1 MRRSLI
7 IGFVVVVVLL
17 EGAARLLAPHVPGQL
32 VWDTQFTQDKADQIA
47 AAGEVDVVYV
57 GSSVVNAGID
67 PGLVAAN
74 SRFDSGY
81 NSAIPSTTPSTWKVW
96 MRDLVYPDLCPSV
109 TVIGISVRDYN
120 DGNVGIPFD
129 LKSYL
134 PSAGRLELYGQF
146 TSASLEQQIG
156 RYSAFV
162 RIRSR
167 LREPEK
173 VARFLATGRVPGWP
187 ATVLT
192 PEGRYTGWDDNAF
205 VYPAAESIEQLTT
218 KVFVNFS
225 VGGAEDLAVRAI
237 IVDAESL
244 GQQVVIVRMPTMNQ
258 QIAPLLPLGQSD
270 LEKFEQQVEKLGE
283 EFEVPVIVYSDM
295 DDDAALFGDLYHM
308 NLEGTTEFSTRL
320 GRDLD
325 RLLSASQSSR
335 CGTRPAAPDLAVQP

>member
-7 IGFVVVVVLL
+7 VGVLVVVVLL
-17 EGAARLLAPHVPGQL
+17 EGAARLLAPHIPGQL

-47 AAGEVDVVYV
+47 AADLVDVVYV

-67 PGLVAAN
+67 PGLVSAN

-81 NSAIPSTTPSTWKVW
+81 NAAIPSTTPSTWKIW
-96 MRDLVYPDLCPSV
+96 MRDLVFPDLCPSV
-109 TVIGISVRDYN
+109 VVIGISVRDYN

-129 LKSYL
+129 LRSYL

-167 LREPEK
+167 LRQPEK
-173 VARFLATGRVPGWP
+173 VARFLMLGRVPGWP

-192 PEGRYTGWDDNAF
+192 PDGRYTGWDDNEF
-205 VYPAAESIEQLTT
+205 VDPSPEGIEQLTT

-225 VGGAEDLAVRAI
+225 VGGPEDLAVRAI
-237 IVDAESL
+237 IEDAQAL
-244 GQQVVIVRMPTMNQ
+244 GGRVVIVRMPTMNEL
-258 QIAPLLPLGQSD
+258 IAPLLPSGQDD
-270 LEKFEQQVEKLGE
+270 LDKFERQVEKLGE
-283 EFEVPVIVYSDM
+283 DYDLPVIVYPDM
-295 DDDAALFGDLYHM
+295 DDNATLFGDLYHM
-308 NLEGTTEFSTRL
+308 NLAGTTEFSTR
-320 GRDLD
+320 
-325 RLLSASQSSR
+325 
-335 CGTRPAAPDLAVQP
+335 

>member
-7 IGFVVVVVLL
+7 VGFVIVVVLL
-17 EGAARLLAPHVPGQL
+17 EGAARLLAPHIPGQL

-47 AAGEVDVVYV
+47 AAGAVDVVYV

-67 PGLVAAN
+67 PGLVSAN

-81 NSAIPSTTPSTWKVW
+81 NTAIPSTTPSTWKIW
-96 MRDLVYPDLCPSV
+96 MRDIVFPDLCPSV
-109 TVIGISVRDYN
+109 VVIGISVRDYN

-146 TSASLEQQIG
+146 TSASLEQQVG

-167 LREPEK
+167 LRQPEK
-173 VARFLATGRVPGWP
+173 VARYLVTGRVPGWP

-192 PEGRYTGWDDNAF
+192 PDGRYTGWDDNDFA
-205 VYPAAESIEQLTT
+205 YPSAESVEQLTT

-225 VGGAEDLAVRAI
+225 VGGAEDAAVRAI
-237 IVDAESL
+237 IEEAQAL
-244 GQQVVIVRMPTMNQ
+244 GQQVVVVRMPTMNQ
-258 QIAPLLPLGQSD
+258 LIAPLLPGGQDD
-270 LEKFEQQVEKLGE
+270 LDSFERQVERLGVDYG
-283 EFEVPVIVYSDM
+283 VPVIVYPDM
-295 DDDAALFGDLYHM
+295 DDNEALFGDLYHM
-308 NLEGTTEFSTRL
+308 NRAGTTEFSERL
-320 GRDLD
+320 GADLD
-325 RLLSASQSSR
+325 RLVPAQGEIR
-335 CGTRPAAPDLAVQP
+335 CGDRPTTPELAEQP

>member
-7 IGFVVVVVLL
+7 IGFLVVVVLL
-17 EGAARLLAPHVPGQL
+17 EGAARLLAPHIPGQL

-173 VARFLATGRVPGWP
+173 VARFLVTGKVPGWP

-192 PEGRYTGWDDNAF
+192 PEGRYDR
-205 VYPAAESIEQLTT
+205 LTT
-218 KVFVNFS
+218 MHLSIQQPTRLSSSRRRCSSISRS
-225 VGGAEDLAVRAI
+225 VVPKI
-237 IVDAESL
+237 W
-244 GQQVVIVRMPTMNQ
+244 P
-258 QIAPLLPLGQSD
+258 
-270 LEKFEQQVEKLGE
+270 FEQSSKTL
-283 EFEVPVIVYSDM
+283 
-295 DDDAALFGDLYHM
+295 
-308 NLEGTTEFSTRL
+308 NLSVSRL
-320 GRDLD
+320 
-325 RLLSASQSSR
+325 
-335 CGTRPAAPDLAVQP
+335 